1 MAKYDDVY
9 EDVGKMFVDAFA
21 ATDLERYGLRLR
33 TISVGPT
40 QKEIIKPA
48 KAGDLVKY
56 LNNIDIILF
65 INETVFD
72 KLEQVSKLL
81 LIEEA
86 MARISYDTEKEKLT
100 IDKGD
105 VHSPSLFLQK
115 HTLDAYLAVQ
125 ANVSQVLE
133 QMKEEAKK

>member
-1 MAKYDDVY
+1 MAKYDDVF
-9 EDVGKMFVDAFA
+9 EDVGRMFIEAFA

-40 QKEIIKPA
+40 QKEVIKPA

-72 KLEQVSKLL
+72 KLEEVSQRI

-86 MARISYDTEKEKLT
+86 MARISYDTEKEKLS
-100 IDKGD
+100 IEKGD
-105 VHSPSLFLQK
+105 VHTPSLFLQK
-115 HTLDAYLAVQ
+115 IKLDPYLAVQ
-125 ANVSQVLE
+125 ANISQVLE
-133 QMKEEAKK
+133 KMKEEAKK